1 LPLPTINTMSRTTPL
16 ISSLFSFLHT
26 SGNNVLPS
34 YSCRFTD
41 ICVLM
46 QSLPSVS
53 DNISKQR
60 KKF

>member
-1 LPLPTINTMSRTTPL
+1 MSRTTAL
-16 ISSLFSFLHT
+16 ISSLFSSLHT

-41 ICVLM
+41 MCVLL

-53 DNISKQR
+53 D